1 MLINNPNLSTSCM
14 KNALEIIGDKWT
26 ALILCDLNDN
36 PRTFSELE
44 LSLTSISPRTLSQ
57 RLDKLEREQIVVK
70 EMYCEHPPRYRY
82 GLTPKGKELNDVL
95 TKMNDW
101 GAKYAC
107 LTDK

>member
-1 MLINNPNLSTSCM
+1 MFINNPSLSTSCM
-14 KNALEIIGDKWT
+14 KNALSIIGDKWT
-26 ALILCDLNDN
+26 ALILCGLNDN
-36 PRTFSELE
+36 SRTFSELE

-57 RLDKLEREQIVVK
+57 RLDKLEREQIVAK

-95 TKMNDW
+95 NKMNDW

-107 LTDK
+107 LSDK